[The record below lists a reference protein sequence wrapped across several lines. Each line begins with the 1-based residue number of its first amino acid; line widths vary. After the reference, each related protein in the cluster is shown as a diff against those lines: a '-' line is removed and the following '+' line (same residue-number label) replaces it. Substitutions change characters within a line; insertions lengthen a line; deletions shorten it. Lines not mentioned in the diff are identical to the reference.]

1 MFLIVSSTLKSK
13 RSNKRA
19 KWMHVCRAVEMNS

>member
-1 MFLIVSSTLKSK
+1 MFLAASFALKSK

-19 KWMHVCRAVEMNS
+19 KWMHVCRAVEMNT